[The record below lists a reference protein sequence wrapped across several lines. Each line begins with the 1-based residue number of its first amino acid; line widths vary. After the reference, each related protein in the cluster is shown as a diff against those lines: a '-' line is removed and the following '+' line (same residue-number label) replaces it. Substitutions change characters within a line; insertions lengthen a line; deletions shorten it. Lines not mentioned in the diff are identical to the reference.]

1 VDIKLV
7 FVEQIAFSLSWLTH
21 LANSRPESEP
31 PRKFCRSCGSLISY
45 DATYCPN
52 CGVIQEIPIASSPA
66 KSVERGREAVARRIR
81 KLRFALFFLSLA
93 IFIASFIFGSMA
105 PLSRQEAQ
113 VIIDEFNTQI
123 GSNPTAYQIFANNVT
138 LCLLFFVPF
147 FGTAF
152 MTFVGYNTGVVLSAL
167 SLLSPQSGNAVTL
180 ALTLFLFPWTW
191 MEFAAYSLAS
201 SAGLMVII
209 SAIGRRLRMEARR
222 FLIALAIATFLLIV
236 GAIIEELAI
245 SIAMAG

>member
-1 VDIKLV
+1 
-7 FVEQIAFSLSWLTH
+7 
-21 LANSRPESEP
+21 
-31 PRKFCRSCGSLISY
+31 
-45 DATYCPN
+45 
-52 CGVIQEIPIASSPA
+52 
-66 KSVERGREAVARRIR
+66 
-81 KLRFALFFLSLA
+81 
-93 IFIASFIFGSMA
+93 
-105 PLSRQEAQ
+105 
-113 VIIDEFNTQI
+113 
-123 GSNPTAYQIFANNVT
+123 
-138 LCLLFFVPF
+138 
-147 FGTAF
+147 

-167 SLLSPQSGNAVTL
+167 SLLSPQSGNAVAL